1 MPTFSSPE
9 LTAARQGDERA
20 FGAVVAPYQR
30 ELRAYCYRMAGS
42 IDDADDLLQ
51 ESLLRAWR
59 GLPGFDGRANLRT
72 WLYRVA
78 SSACIDR
85 LKNRTARKRAEDQ
98 GPPASALDSAPP
110 GDMDDYLGP
119 CPAEIY
125 ADAPTSP
132 EARYSA
138 RESVAFAFLAAL
150 QLLPP
155 KQRATLI
162 ACDVLGWSAEEC
174 ASVLDSSAT
183 SIESALRRARESIAE
198 RTPAWSPM
206 APSEDATRVL
216 VARYVDAWDRAD
228 AKALVELLHE
238 DATMSMPPLPMWMR
252 GPASITESLDAMV
265 FASLGGGRRGHF
277 RGVTTEANGLPA
289 IALYRREADGAYAP
303 FAIHVLAISGERA
316 VRLRSLTAFLD
327 TRFFP
332 HFALPTRANAST

>member
-1 MPTFSSPE
+1 MHTFSSPE
-9 LTAARQGDERA
+9 LAAARQGDERA

-85 LKNRTARKRAEDQ
+85 LKNRSARKRAEDQ
-98 GPPASALDSAPP
+98 GPPARALDDAPP

-174 ASVLDSSAT
+174 SVVLDTSAT

-265 FASLGGGRRGHF
+265 FAGCGRGHF
-277 RGVTTEANGLPA
+277 RAVTTEANGLPA
-289 IALYRREADGAYAP
+289 IGIYRRSAAGSFEP
-303 FAIHVLAISGERA
+303 FAIHVLAISGGDA
-316 VRLRSLTAFLD
+316 VRLQSLTAFID
-327 TRFFP
+327 IRFFP
-332 HFALPTRANAST
+332 HFALPQHMPS